1 MKTNKSILGLCLAA
15 LAVALSTFGAEK
27 QPVTNADVATMI
39 QAGLP
44 ESTIVLAIRQGP
56 ADFDTSPAALIELK
70 NQGATAAMLDAMMQ
84 PPPSPAPAPASQ
96 GTGNALL
103 DAYYAEMPKCDEV
116 VLIDGTNRVSMK
128 YASFDMQSTTSL
140 APFGGAKAY
149 SCLAGQSSA
158 CRVSSD
164 RPSFEFTMD
173 GNVQPATR
181 VAMVI
186 LAVRGQSRLIQSV
199 SANLVRA
206 STGFPKDRIV
216 AIDIAEL
223 KSAGQTAS
231 GQIRYAATPK
241 APLAPGEYALVVNEY
256 MAYDFGIDATGS
268 PAAAG
273 EK

>member
-1 MKTNKSILGLCLAA
+1 MKMKNAILGLCLAA
-15 LAVALSTFGAEK
+15 LSIAGSTFGTEK
-27 QPVTNADVATMI
+27 QPVTNADVVTMI

-56 ADFDTSPAALIELK
+56 AGFDTSPSALVELK

-84 PPPSPAPAPASQ
+84 PQPSPAPAPANP

-103 DAYYAEMPKCDEV
+103 DAYYAEMPKCGDV

-128 YASFDMQSTTSL
+128 YASFDSQTAASF
-140 APFGGAKAY
+140 APFGGAKGY
-149 SCLAGQSSA
+149 SSLAGSNSA

-181 VAMVI
+181 VAVV
-186 LAVRGQSRLIQSV
+186 LFAVRGQSRIIQSV
-199 SANLVRA
+199 SANIVRV

-223 KSAGQTAS
+223 KSTGQTSS

-256 MAYDFGIDATGS
+256 MAYDFGIDATAN

-273 EK
+273 DK